1 MGVSE
6 DMVGLDRAKE
16 LERLRKVRPQLLR
29 RQVQMEPASAVGVI
43 GKSRRLIRL
52 STGIIS

>member
-1 MGVSE
+1 MSE